1 MPPVTHPRATRSSR
15 AQAVAACARPAT
27 SMAGGESSD
36 DDDMPSLLDQT
47 SDGESDDGGGGKKS
61 KPKSKTKSKSK
72 SKLKTK
78 TPGSPVQVEESPEAK
93 AQRLLETEAT
103 DAFEGILADA
113 ARTEDSEVLKKG
125 IAAAKGLECALP
137 AHRTFPTHLPPHISS
152 SPCAAMTRHSLLRR
166 AKVALR
172 LAQRNG
178 KVPQDALNHHLTHLQ
193 EVGTALESRLP
204 ALIQAEKENK
214 RLLAE
219 QKEQD
224 RKEKE
229 IARKKA
235 PARRAPPI
243 PTSIATTHCP
253 SIIDPRRRARCSV
266 AGCCGSQE
274 KEGQGEA
281 RRGGAAPL

>member
-1 MPPVTHPRATRSSR
+1 
-15 AQAVAACARPAT
+15 
-27 SMAGGESSD
+27 MAGGESSD

-152 SPCAAMTRHSLLRR
+152 SPCAAMTCHS
-166 AKVALR
+166 A
-172 LAQRNG
+172 AQG
-178 KVPQDALNHHLTHLQ
+178 
-193 EVGTALESRLP
+193 
-204 ALIQAEKENK
+204 
-214 RLLAE
+214 
-219 QKEQD
+219 
-224 RKEKE
+224 
-229 IARKKA
+229 
-235 PARRAPPI
+235 
-243 PTSIATTHCP
+243 
-253 SIIDPRRRARCSV
+253 
-266 AGCCGSQE
+266 
-274 KEGQGEA
+274 
-281 RRGGAAPL
+281 

>member
-1 MPPVTHPRATRSSR
+1 MKLLASVELVKRHLVVTHPRRRARHRCSSR
-15 AQAVAACARPAT
+15 AGSGRLAPARPRE

-125 IAAAKGLECALP
+125 IAAAKGLECALL
-137 AHRTFPTHLPPHISS
+137 AHRTFLTHLPPRTS
-152 SPCAAMTRHSLLRR
+152 AAAR
-166 AKVALR
+166 
-172 LAQRNG
+172 
-178 KVPQDALNHHLTHLQ
+178 VP
-193 EVGTALESRLP
+193 P
-204 ALIQAEKENK
+204 
-214 RLLAE
+214 
-219 QKEQD
+219 
-224 RKEKE
+224 
-229 IARKKA
+229 
-235 PARRAPPI
+235 
-243 PTSIATTHCP
+243 
-253 SIIDPRRRARCSV
+253 
-266 AGCCGSQE
+266 
-274 KEGQGEA
+274 
-281 RRGGAAPL
+281 

>member
-1 MPPVTHPRATRSSR
+1 M
-15 AQAVAACARPAT
+15 
-27 SMAGGESSD
+27 
-36 DDDMPSLLDQT
+36 
-47 SDGESDDGGGGKKS
+47 
-61 KPKSKTKSKSK
+61 
-72 SKLKTK
+72 
-78 TPGSPVQVEESPEAK
+78 
-93 AQRLLETEAT
+93 
-103 DAFEGILADA
+103 
-113 ARTEDSEVLKKG
+113 
-125 IAAAKGLECALP
+125 
-137 AHRTFPTHLPPHISS
+137 
-152 SPCAAMTRHSLLRR
+152 
-166 AKVALR
+166 
-172 LAQRNG
+172 
-178 KVPQDALNHHLTHLQ
+178 PQDALNHHLTHLQ

>member
-1 MPPVTHPRATRSSR
+1 
-15 AQAVAACARPAT
+15 
-27 SMAGGESSD
+27 MAGGESSD

-47 SDGESDDGGGGKKS
+47 SDGESDDGGGRKKS
-61 KPKSKTKSKSK
+61 KPKSKPKSKSK
-72 SKLKTK
+72 SKPKTK

-103 DAFEGILADA
+103 DALEGILADA
-113 ARTEDSEVLKKG
+113 ARTEDTEVLKKG
-125 IAAAKGLECALP
+125 IAAAKGLE
-137 AHRTFPTHLPPHISS
+137 
-152 SPCAAMTRHSLLRR
+152 

-178 KVPQDALNHHLTHLQ
+178 KMPQDALNLHLTHLQ
-193 EVGTALESRLP
+193 EVWTALESRLP

-214 RLLAE
+214 KLLAV

-235 PARRAPPI
+235 AAEAKKRKAK
-243 PTSIATTHCP
+243 
-253 SIIDPRRRARCSV
+253 
-266 AGCCGSQE
+266 E
-274 KEGQGEA
+274 KP
-281 RRGGAAPL
+281 RGGAAPL